1 MKKRS
6 LLSVLLLT
14 LVALFAFSFVA
25 CDKEIQTLKSLQN
38 EYGIVVDGGS
48 FEEGSSLISNSI
60 STTAEEA
67 IAVLTAIAEEN
78 YNKEGSVYIF
88 DIYVTKDGAKVQP
101 DGKVTVSIPIP
112 NAEVEEYLVF
122 HIKGDNSVE
131 KLIPTVANGKIS
143 FETSSFS
150 YFVITEAVVQDA
162 PPIHVHDFEW
172 VEGKEPTCEE
182 EGIVPHYHC
191 DGCGK
196 NFNENYGEIDSIII
210 EKGSHDVGLNYSPRI
225 EPTFFTEGTVA
236 YYICNDCLQYIS
248 EDGQIIPPTDIFI
261 PTLSLEIS
269 VCVNGAP
276 TELALQGDFNGET
289 AEWKAEGLSVKIG
302 DVITVCLTD
311 DTSYKFTFTCD
322 GIVDEKGVVTAAC
335 EVATVDFYADRNS
348 LHLVMLDPTVCV
360 HNYVWVEGKEPTCE
374 EEGVADHYHCA
385 ACGKNFDPNYGEM
398 ESISIPKA
406 QHEYGSMY
414 WGKSA
419 NFFED
424 GNIEY
429 YQCSECEKYFDN
441 EYNEV
446 ETPIIPKYSTN
457 ISICVNGVPTALVF
471 AEQYQG
477 HIIWTLDKLTVK
489 EGDVIT
495 VCCTDNPDI
504 THSFSSFGIIDPDG
518 KITMT
523 AVAQVVVE
531 ATYNGVMLSINYIYE
546 ETYEHYLQHIGV
558 KSYDMTLDES
568 NPTMVFVKDVTL
580 PAGSEVKIHALILP
594 TMQDLSYI
602 GATLVNTDQSIAVKQ
617 DGYFEILIDG
627 TFDFYFDYKKN
638 ELTIVQKD
646 KGIVIEIN
654 GVQYPM
660 NYVTYSDEQTTGYI
674 YGLVNF
680 AEDDKFVV
688 VDKVNNIIYDYDDL
702 CATYNWN
709 TWDFHRGDNGEFVID
724 NAGRYGI
731 EFDGDV
737 SKEIYIDKHFA
748 PLDGGYYEVVIEGE
762 EQGEAMQEVEA
773 SEGSYIYNEVTWY
786 YNQESVMN
794 ADDIIAYIEEKGLH
808 IYTLTMTL
816 AEGTKINIKMG
827 VDTIITA
834 DHLTYV
840 NAQEVCVTKEGD
852 YVKILTDGVYT
863 ITYLPAYNA
872 FSIYKS
878 EEELPDAYI
887 YCDVGFVALQMDENR
902 MVSYEGLVA
911 KANDYVTFFDGTK
924 TKYLSITLDSN
935 TDSTIAHVMTA
946 EGLDMLFFDK
956 AGTYN
961 LAYNIDTGVLSITSV
976 GGDDDQGGD
985 DEQGGSESIDDY
997 IIFISVID
1005 YTNGNQ
1011 TLYPTKNP
1019 DNANEVY
1026 IRVETIAANSYLS
1039 VSTMSKADQT
1049 STTYGTLADTDASV
1063 ATNLTADIICVKV
1076 AGPIEV
1082 YFNFEAKTVKIVA
1095 VSGSTEERVL
1105 PKDIYISTME
1115 KYTFIENPDN
1125 SDELCYL
1132 GLVLESYDDFRI
1144 RDTDNNYISD
1154 ITLASGTTGVNT
1166 SGSSVMVEADGTY
1179 NVYINKITHEVRIVA
1194 VS

>member
-1 MKKRS
+1 MKKKS
-6 LLSVLLLT
+6 LLVTILLL
-14 LVALFAFSFVA
+14 LIAVFAFSLTA
-25 CDKEIQTLKSLQN
+25 CNNEVGTLESLQN

-48 FEEGSSLISNSI
+48 FEEGSTLVSNEI
-60 STTAEEA
+60 VATTEEAAEVLEA
-67 IAVLTAIAEEN
+67 IADQN
-78 YNKEGSVYIF
+78 YNKDGSVYIF
-88 DIYVTKDGAKVQP
+88 DIYVTKDGKEVQP
-101 DGKVTVSIPIP
+101 DGKVKVSIPVP
-112 NAEVEEYLVF
+112 NVQVDNYLVF
-122 HIKGDNSVE
+122 HIKSDNLVE
-131 KLIPTVANGKIS
+131 SLVPTVADGKIS

-150 YFVITEAVVQDA
+150 YFVIAEAAIQDA
-162 PPIHVHDFEW
+162 PPIHVHNFEW
-172 VEGKEPTCEE
+172 VEGKESTCKE
-182 EGIVPHYHC
+182 EGIAPHYHC

-196 NFNENYGEIDSIII
+196 NFDQNYGEIDSVIT
-210 EKGSHDVGLNYSPRI
+210 EKGSHDVGLNYAERM
-225 EPTFFTEGTVA
+225 EPTFFDEGTVA
-236 YYICNDCLQYIS
+236 YYICNDCLQYIG

-261 PTLSLEIS
+261 PPLSLDIS
-269 VCVNGAP
+269 VCVNGVP
-276 TELALQGDFNGET
+276 TELALQGDFNVDT

-311 DTSYKFTFTCD
+311 DPNYKFTFTCD
-322 GIVDEKGVVTAAC
+322 GIVDENGVVTAAC
-335 EVATVDFYADRNS
+335 EVATVDFYADRSN
-348 LHLVMLDPTVCV
+348 LHLVMLDPTICE
-360 HNYVWVEGKEPTCE
+360 HNYVWTEGKEPTCE
-374 EEGVADHYHCA
+374 EEGVVGHFHCDG
-385 ACGKNFDPNYGEM
+385 CGKNFDPNYGEI
-398 ESISIPKA
+398 ESISIQKA
-406 QHEYGSMY
+406 EHEYGSLY

-446 ETPIIPKYSTN
+446 ETPVIPKYSTN
-457 ISICVNGVPTALVF
+457 LSICVNGTPTALVLG
-471 AEQYQG
+471 EQHENFIEWSLEG
-477 HIIWTLDKLTVK
+477 LSVTK
-489 EGDVIT
+489 GDVIT
-495 VCCTDNPDI
+495 LCQTDATDKVYDYFAEGNVG
-504 THSFSSFGIIDPDG
+504 TDG
-518 KITMT
+518 RILTT
-523 AVAQVVVE
+523 AASANVVLT
-531 ATYNGVMLSINYIYE
+531 ATPNGLMLFI
-546 ETYEHYLQHIGV
+546 
-558 KSYDMTLDES
+558 
-568 NPTMVFVKDVTL
+568 
-580 PAGSEVKIHALILP
+580 
-594 TMQDLSYI
+594 
-602 GATLVNTDQSIAVKQ
+602 
-617 DGYFEILIDG
+617 DGYKYE
-627 TFDFYFDYKKN
+627 
-638 ELTIVQKD
+638 
-646 KGIVIEIN
+646 GIVIEIN

-674 YGLVNF
+674 YGLVNL

-688 VDKVNNIIYDYDDL
+688 VDNVSGTVYDYDDL

-748 PLDGGYYEVVIEGE
+748 PLDGGYYEVIIEGE
-762 EQGEAMQEVEA
+762 EQGEPMQGVEA

-808 IYTLTMTL
+808 VYTLTMTL

-834 DHLTYV
+834 DHLTNV

-872 FSIYKS
+872 FGIHKT
-878 EEELPDAYI
+878 EEALPDAYI
-887 YCDVGFVALQMDENR
+887 YCDVGFVALTMDANST
-902 MVSYEGLVA
+902 VSYEGLVA
-911 KANDYVTFFDGTK
+911 EANDYVTFFDGTK

-935 TDSTIAHVMTA
+935 TDSTIAHVITS

-976 GGDDDQGGD
+976 GGDDDQGGGT
-985 DEQGGSESIDDY
+985 GGDP
-997 IIFISVID
+997 SVTYSYVLSVVD
-1005 YTNGNQ
+1005 STNGNKGKIL
-1011 TLYPTKNP
+1011 TV
-1019 DNANEVY
+1019 DSANQNEYSYKGIV
-1026 IRVETIAANSYLS
+1026 IAANSYITVTAGGS
-1039 VSTMSKADQT
+1039 DGSN
-1049 STTYGTLADTDASV
+1049 TTYYTLSDTDASV
-1063 ATNLTADIICVKV
+1063 ATTISTLIMLKKSGTFDI
-1076 AGPIEV
+1076 
-1082 YFNFEAKTVKIVA
+1082 YFNTQTKTV
-1095 VSGSTEERVL
+1095 RVVYVGEADTATAL

-1115 KYTFIENPDN
+1115 TYAFIENPDN

-1154 ITLASGTTGVNT
+1154 ITLAYGTTGANT

-1179 NVYINKITHEVRIVA
+1179 NIYINKSTHEVRIVA

>member
-1 MKKRS
+1 MKKKS
-6 LLSVLLLT
+6 LLVTILLL
-14 LVALFAFSFVA
+14 LIAVFAFSLTA
-25 CDKEIQTLKSLQN
+25 CNNEVGTLESLQN

-48 FEEGSSLISNSI
+48 FEEGSTLVSNEI
-60 STTAEEA
+60 VATTEEATEVLEA
-67 IAVLTAIAEEN
+67 IAEQN
-78 YNKEGSVYIF
+78 YNKDGSVYIF
-88 DIYVTKDGAKVQP
+88 DIYVTKDGKEVQP
-101 DGKVTVSIPIP
+101 DGKVKVSIPVP
-112 NAEVEEYLVF
+112 NAEVDNYLVF
-122 HIKGDNSVE
+122 HVKDDNSVE
-131 KLIPTVANGKIS
+131 SLAPTVADGKIS

-150 YFVITEAVVQDA
+150 YFVIAEAVIQDA
-162 PPIHVHDFEW
+162 PSIHVHNFEW

-182 EGIVPHYHC
+182 EGVVGHFHC
-191 DGCGK
+191 DG
-196 NFNENYGEIDSIII
+196 
-210 EKGSHDVGLNYSPRI
+210 
-225 EPTFFTEGTVA
+225 
-236 YYICNDCLQYIS
+236 
-248 EDGQIIPPTDIFI
+248 
-261 PTLSLEIS
+261 
-269 VCVNGAP
+269 
-276 TELALQGDFNGET
+276 
-289 AEWKAEGLSVKIG
+289 
-302 DVITVCLTD
+302 
-311 DTSYKFTFTCD
+311 
-322 GIVDEKGVVTAAC
+322 
-335 EVATVDFYADRNS
+335 
-348 LHLVMLDPTVCV
+348 
-360 HNYVWVEGKEPTCE
+360 
-374 EEGVADHYHCA
+374 
-385 ACGKNFDPNYGEM
+385 CGKNFDPNYGEM

-406 QHEYGSMY
+406 EHEYGSMY

-424 GNIEY
+424 GNIEC

-446 ETPIIPKYSTN
+446 ETPVIPKYSTN
-457 ISICVNGVPTALVF
+457 ISICVNGTPTALVLGEHNDSF
-471 AEQYQG
+471 IEWSLEG
-477 HIIWTLDKLTVK
+477 LSVTK
-489 EGDVIT
+489 GDVIT
-495 VCCTDNPDI
+495 ICQTDNAEISHNYFAEGNVD
-504 THSFSSFGIIDPDG
+504 TDG
-518 KITMT
+518 NILTT
-523 AVAQVVVE
+523 AASANVVLT
-531 ATYNGVMLSINYIYE
+531 ATPNGLMLFI
-546 ETYEHYLQHIGV
+546 
-558 KSYDMTLDES
+558 
-568 NPTMVFVKDVTL
+568 
-580 PAGSEVKIHALILP
+580 
-594 TMQDLSYI
+594 
-602 GATLVNTDQSIAVKQ
+602 
-617 DGYFEILIDG
+617 DGYKYE
-627 TFDFYFDYKKN
+627 
-638 ELTIVQKD
+638 
-646 KGIVIEIN
+646 GIVIEIN

-688 VDKVNNIIYDYDDL
+688 VDNVSGTVYDYDDL

-762 EQGEAMQEVEA
+762 EQGEPMQGVEA

-794 ADDIIAYIEEKGLH
+794 ADDIIAYIEENGLH
-808 IYTLTMTL
+808 VYTLTMTL
-816 AEGTKINIKMG
+816 VEGTKINIKMG

-834 DHLTYV
+834 DHLTNV

-872 FSIYKS
+872 FGIYKT
-878 EEELPDAYI
+878 EEALPDAYI
-887 YCDVGFVALQMDENR
+887 YCDVGFVALTKNANS
-902 MVSYEGLVA
+902 VVTYEGLVA
-911 KANDYVTFFDGTK
+911 EANDYITFFDGTK
-924 TKYLSITLDSN
+924 TEYLSITLDSN
-935 TDSTIAHVMTA
+935 TDSTIAHVMTS

-976 GGDDDQGGD
+976 GGDTNQGGD
-985 DEQGGSESIDDY
+985 DEQGGNESIDDY
-997 IIFISVID
+997 IIFISVVD

-1049 STTYGTLADTDASV
+1049 STTYGTLADTDASI
-1063 ATNLTADIICVKV
+1063 ATNLTADMICVKV
-1076 AGPIEV
+1076 AGPIEI
-1082 YFNFEAKTVKIVA
+1082 YFNFETKTVKIVA
-1095 VSGSTEERVL
+1095 VSGSTEETVL
-1105 PKDIYISTME
+1105 PKDIYISTM
-1115 KYTFIENPDN
+1115 KTYAFIENPDN

-1132 GLVLESYDDFRI
+1132 GLALEGYDDFRI

-1154 ITLASGTTGVNT
+1154 ITLASGTTGANT

-1179 NVYINKITHEVRIVA
+1179 NIYINKTTHEVRIVA

>member
-1 MKKRS
+1 MKKKS
-6 LLSVLLLT
+6 LLVTILLLLIT
-14 LVALFAFSFVA
+14 VFAFSLTA
-25 CDKEIQTLKSLQN
+25 CNNGSTTLETLKN

-48 FEEGSSLISNSI
+48 FEEGSTLVSNEI
-60 STTAEEA
+60 VATTEEAAEVLEA
-67 IAVLTAIAEEN
+67 IADQN
-78 YNKEGSVYIF
+78 YNKDGSVYIF
-88 DIYVTKDGAKVQP
+88 DIYVTKDGKEVQP
-101 DGKVTVSIPIP
+101 DGKVKVSIPVP
-112 NAEVEEYLVF
+112 NVEVDNYLVF
-122 HIKGDNSVE
+122 HVKSDNSVE
-131 KLIPTVANGKIS
+131 SLVPTVADGKIS

-150 YFVITEAVVQDA
+150 YFVIAEAVIQDA
-162 PPIHVHDFEW
+162 PPIHVHNFEW
-172 VEGKEPTCEE
+172 VEGKESTCKE
-182 EGIVPHYHC
+182 EGIAPHYHC

-196 NFNENYGEIDSIII
+196 NFNENYAEIDSVIT
-210 EKGSHDVGLNYSPRI
+210 EKGSHDVGLNYSPRV
-225 EPTFFTEGTVA
+225 EPTFFMEGTVA
-236 YYICNDCLQYIS
+236 YYICNDCLQFIS
-248 EDGQIIPPTDIFI
+248 EDGQIIPSTDISI
-261 PTLSLEIS
+261 PTLPLDIS

-276 TELALQGDFNGET
+276 TELALQGDFNSVT

-311 DTSYKFTFTCD
+311 DTSYKLTFTCD
-322 GIVDEKGVVTAAC
+322 GIVDENGVVTAAC
-335 EVATVDFYADRNS
+335 EVATVDFYADHSS
-348 LHLVMLDPTVCV
+348 LHLVMLDPTVCE

-374 EEGVADHYHCA
+374 EEGVVGHFNCE

-406 QHEYGSMY
+406 EHEYGSLY

-446 ETPIIPKYSTN
+446 ETPVIPKYSTN
-457 ISICVNGVPTALVF
+457 ISICVNGVPTALAI
-471 AEQYQG
+471 AEQFEG

-504 THSFSSFGIIDPDG
+504 THNFWGNGIIDQNG

-531 ATYNGVMLSINYIYE
+531 ATNNGVMLSINYIYE
-546 ETYEHYLQHIGV
+546 ETYEHYLHHIGV
-558 KSYDMTLDES
+558 KMYDMTLDES
-568 NPTMVFVKDVTL
+568 NPNVVFIKGVTL
-580 PAGSEVKIHALILP
+580 SAGDKIAPAGKLLV
-594 TMQDLSYI
+594 TNQNLSYYF
-602 GATLVNTDQSIAVKQ
+602 TLAEIDESIAVKN
-617 DGYFEILIDG
+617 DLGYVDIVSGG
-627 TFDFYFDYKKN
+627 TFDFYFDLEEKILTIVEGNDYEYNLNHVGVKSYDMIPYEYNPNVVFIGNLTFDAGTRIGIQAKKLSTNQNISYYPSLFDTDQSIAWERDGYIEILSDGTYDFYFDFVKN

-737 SKEIYIDKHFA
+737 SKEIYIDKHFV

-762 EQGEAMQEVEA
+762 EQGEPMQGVEA
-773 SEGSYIYNEVTWY
+773 PKGSYIYNEIIWY

-794 ADDIIAYIEEKGLH
+794 AEDIIAYIEEKGLY
-808 IYTLTMTL
+808 IYTLKMTL

-834 DHLTYV
+834 DHLTNV

-852 YVKILTDGVYT
+852 YVKILSDGVYT

-872 FSIYKS
+872 FAIHKT

-887 YCDVGFVALQMDENR
+887 YCDIGFVALTKDANN
-902 MVSYEGLVA
+902 VVTYEGLVA
-911 KANDYVTFFDGTK
+911 EANDYVTFFDGTK

-935 TDSTIAHVMTA
+935 TDSTVAHVITS

-961 LAYNIDTGVLSITSV
+961 LAYNVDTGVLSITSV
-976 GGDDDQGGD
+976 GGDD
-985 DEQGGSESIDDY
+985 EQGGNESE
-997 IIFISVID
+997 
-1005 YTNGNQ
+1005 
-1011 TLYPTKNP
+1011 
-1019 DNANEVY
+1019 
-1026 IRVETIAANSYLS
+1026 ET
-1039 VSTMSKADQT
+1039 
-1049 STTYGTLADTDASV
+1049 
-1063 ATNLTADIICVKV
+1063 
-1076 AGPIEV
+1076 
-1082 YFNFEAKTVKIVA
+1082 
-1095 VSGSTEERVL
+1095 VL

-1115 KYTFIENPDN
+1115 TYAFIENPDN

-1132 GLVLESYDDFRI
+1132 GLALESYDDFRI

-1154 ITLASGTTGVNT
+1154 ITLASGTTGAYT

-1179 NVYINKITHEVRIVA
+1179 NIYINKTTHEVRIVA